1 MEDIIKFIMKHQ
13 SETLW
18 LLGAI
23 ILLSL
28 IITNWA
34 KLKFWLLTFWYN
46 FPLVGRMAGLS
57 KDIDGFDENHKWFY
71 SEERLCGDYYHYYAK
86 VDKDGE
92 AYEEA
97 KAYLYSA
104 GELGRKPTP
113 TLVWIMI
120 FLLVAIEAMGFAYVL
135 AGFTIPGAS
144 EATQQKGAIG
154 VALML
159 AIILVWLTHMTG
171 EELHKNTLIKKIR
184 RWYKNDNKEGV
195 NTRDLRPESRVITI
209 DNTNDD
215 ADAPTYVRMLNRVD
229 VNANVTPVYTKTFLT
244 ILFVIVVAFGA
255 TYIRGLVLNEDI
267 SLAHQDSST
276 SIFGGS
282 TTADSTDDM
291 DGLFSDETDRES
303 ATDTDEVDSLFGGDA
318 SAETISASR
327 GESIEDETK
336 RKGSWAT
343 FVILGV
349 MFVFIQILG
358 VFFGIHWGFAGRES
372 MIAYESLKG
381 FSSKKEFLNYYSTAK
396 TTIGRLAQR
405 QLQKLQHKMNIIN
418 DEIGTDAETSVLL
431 KNNKDRTFNE
441 YLKFEDK

>member
-1 MEDIIKFIMKHQ
+1 MHEIITFLTEHQ
-13 SETLW
+13 TEVFW
-18 LLGAI
+18 VIGAI
-23 ILLSL
+23 VILSL
-28 IITNWA
+28 IITNWL
-34 KLKFWLLTFWYN
+34 KLKFWFLTFWYN
-46 FPLVGRMAGLS
+46 FPFIGRMASLS

-86 VDKDGE
+86 VDKNGE

-97 KAYLYSA
+97 KAYLYSS

-113 TLVWIMI
+113 TLIWILI

-159 AIILVWLTHMTG
+159 AIILVWLTHLTG
-171 EELHKNTLIKKIR
+171 EELHRNSLVKKIR
-184 RWYKNDNKEGV
+184 RWYKNDNAKGH
-195 NTRDLRPESRVITI
+195 NKRDLRPESRVITI

-229 VNANVTPVYTKTFLT
+229 VNEKVTPVYTKTILT
-244 ILFVIVVAFGA
+244 IVFVMVIALGA

-267 SLAHQDSST
+267 SLSHQNSSINIFGSDSASDSS
-276 SIFGGS
+276 
-282 TTADSTDDM
+282 DDM
-291 DGLFSDETDRES
+291 DGLFADDTTEK
-303 ATDTDEVDSLFGGDA
+303 ATNDSDSLFGEDEA
-318 SAETISASR
+318 SDDKANIPSTN
-327 GESIEDETK
+327 IEDETK
-336 RKGSWAT
+336 LKGSWAT
-343 FVILGV
+343 FIILGV

-372 MIAYESLKG
+372 AIAYESLKG
-381 FSSKKEFLNYYSTAK
+381 FSSKKEFLNYYSTHK
-396 TTIGRLAQR
+396 TTIARLAQR
-405 QLQKLQHKMNIIN
+405 QLQKLQHKMNLIN
-418 DEIGTDAETSVLL
+418 DEIGTDAESTILL
-431 KNNKDRTFNE
+431 RNNKDRTFSN

>member
-1 MEDIIKFIMKHQ
+1 MKEIITFLTQHQ
-13 SETLW
+13 SEALW
-18 LLGAI
+18 ILGAI
-23 ILLSL
+23 IVLSL
-28 IITNWA
+28 IITNWQ
-34 KLKFWLLTFWYN
+34 KLKFWFLTFWYN
-46 FPLVGRMAGLS
+46 FPLVGRMSRLS

-97 KAYLYSA
+97 KAYLYSS

-113 TLVWIMI
+113 TLIWIMI

-171 EELHKNTLIKKIR
+171 EELHKNTLVKKIR
-184 RWYKNDNKEGV
+184 RWYKNDNATGHNK
-195 NTRDLRPESRVITI
+195 RDLRPESRVITL

-229 VNANVTPVYTKTFLT
+229 VNEKVTPVYTKTFLT
-244 ILFVIVVAFGA
+244 IIFIVVVAFGA

-267 SLAHQDSST
+267 SLSHQESSVN
-276 SIFGGS
+276 IFGS
-282 TTADSTDDM
+282 ESASDASDDM
-291 DGLFSDETDRES
+291 DGLFADDSVKKSADED
-303 ATDTDEVDSLFGGDA
+303 VDSLFGEDESSSDTVVEGKK
-318 SAETISASR
+318 
-327 GESIEDETK
+327 ESIVDETK

-343 FVILGV
+343 FIILGV

-358 VFFGIHWGFAGRES
+358 IFFGMHWGFAGRES

-381 FSSKKEFLNYYSTAK
+381 FSSKKEFLNYYSTRK
-396 TTIGRLAQR
+396 TTIARLAQR
-405 QLQKLQHKMNIIN
+405 QLQKLQHKMNLIN
-418 DEIGTDAETSVLL
+418 DEIGTDAETTALL
-431 KNNKDRTFNE
+431 RNNKNRTFNE

>member
-1 MEDIIKFIMKHQ
+1 MKEIITFLTEHQ
-13 SETLW
+13 SEALW
-18 LLGAI
+18 VLGAI
-23 ILLSL
+23 VVLSL

-46 FPLVGRMAGLS
+46 FSFIGRMARIS

-97 KAYLYSA
+97 KAYLYSS

-113 TLVWIMI
+113 TLIWIMI

-171 EELHKNTLIKKIR
+171 EELHKNSLIKKIR
-184 RWYKNDNKEGV
+184 RWYKNDNKEGT
-195 NTRDLRPESRVITI
+195 NKRDLRPESRVITL

-229 VNANVTPVYTKTFLT
+229 VNEKVTPVYTKTFLT
-244 ILFVIVVAFGA
+244 IVFVIVVAFGA

-267 SLAHQDSST
+267 SLAHQDASS
-276 SIFGGS
+276 SIFGAS
-282 TTADSTDDM
+282 
-291 DGLFSDETDRES
+291 S
-303 ATDTDEVDSLFGGDA
+303 ATDSADDINGLFADTGDNKAVDAEVDSLFGDDTSTEA
-318 SAETISASR
+318 TATK

-396 TTIGRLAQR
+396 TTIARLAQR

>member
-1 MEDIIKFIMKHQ
+1 MKEIFTFLSEHQ
-13 SETLW
+13 SESLW
-18 LLGAI
+18 VLASI
-23 ILLSL
+23 IILSL
-28 IITNWA
+28 IITNWS
-34 KLKFWLLTFWYN
+34 KLKFWFLTFWYN
-46 FPLVGRMAGLS
+46 FPFIGRMSRLS

-86 VDKDGE
+86 VDKDAT

-113 TLVWIMI
+113 TLIWIMI
-120 FLLVAIEAMGFAYVL
+120 FSLVAIEAMGFAYVL

-159 AIILVWLTHMTG
+159 AIILVWLTHLTG
-171 EELHKNTLIKKIR
+171 EELHKNSLIKKIR
-184 RWYKNDNKEGV
+184 RWYKNDNKNGT
-195 NTRDLRPESRVITI
+195 NKRDLRPESRVITL
-209 DNTNDD
+209 DNTTDD
-215 ADAPTYVRMLNRVD
+215 ADAPTYIRMLNRVD
-229 VNANVTPVYTKTFLT
+229 VNEKVTPSYLKTFLT
-244 ILFVIVVAFGA
+244 IVFVLIIAFGA
-255 TYIRGLVLNEDI
+255 TYIRGLVLTEDI
-267 SLAHQDSST
+267 SLAHQDTTT

-282 TTADSTDDM
+282 DTTTSSDEM
-291 DGLFSDETDRES
+291 DGLFADDSNEK
-303 ATDTDEVDSLFGGDA
+303 AVDSDVDSMFGDEA
-318 SAETISASR
+318 SVDTSTKS
-327 GESIEDETK
+327 ESIEDTTK

-343 FVILGV
+343 FVILGL

-396 TTIGRLAQR
+396 TTIARLAQR
-405 QLQKLQHKMNIIN
+405 QLQKLQHKMNMIN
-418 DEIGTDAETSVLL
+418 DEIGTDAESSELL
-431 KNNKDRTFNE
+431 KNNKSRTFNE

>member
-1 MEDIIKFIMKHQ
+1 MQEIITFLTEHK
-13 SETLW
+13 SEVLW
-18 LLGAI
+18 VLSTI
-23 ILLSL
+23 IVLSL
-28 IITNWA
+28 IITNWQ
-34 KLKFWLLTFWYN
+34 KIKFWFLTFWYN
-46 FPLVGRMAGLS
+46 FPFIGRMATLS

-97 KAYLYSA
+97 KAYLYSS

-113 TLVWIMI
+113 TLIWIMI

-171 EELHKNTLIKKIR
+171 EELHKNSLIKKIR
-184 RWYKNDNKEGV
+184 RWYKNDNAKGH
-195 NTRDLRPESRVITI
+195 NKRDLRPESRVITI

-229 VNANVTPVYTKTFLT
+229 VNEKVTPVYIKTFLT
-244 ILFVIVVAFGA
+244 VIFIVVIAFGA

-267 SLAHQDSST
+267 SLSHQVSDVN
-276 SIFGGS
+276 IFG
-282 TTADSTDDM
+282 DSTASDSADDM
-291 DGLFSDETDRES
+291 DGLFGDESSDK
-303 ATDTDEVDSLFGGDA
+303 ATDSEADSLFGEN
-318 SAETISASR
+318 ETTATNSEAK
-327 GESIEDETK
+327 GESIVDETK

-343 FVILGV
+343 FIILGV

-358 VFFGIHWGFAGRES
+358 IFFGIHWGFAGRES
-372 MIAYESLKG
+372 AIAYESLKG
-381 FSSKKEFLNYYSTAK
+381 FSSKKEFLNYYSTKK
-396 TTIGRLAQR
+396 TTIARLAQR
-405 QLQKLQHKMNIIN
+405 QLQKLQHKMNLIN
-418 DEIGTDAETSVLL
+418 DNIGTDAETTALL
-431 KNNKDRTFNE
+431 RNNKNRTFSE